1 MSLPTPKPMKTG
13 HTVPTPKPLRVVVIE
28 DNNDDS
34 DLLMRQLQR
43 NNFEGSVKVIPDG
56 QAAWDLLSSE
66 QCRQELIAI
75 FLDLK
80 LPSLSG
86 LKLLGRIRSHP
97 DLGTVPVFVMT
108 SSNDPKDLKE
118 CTRLGVD
125 GYLSKPVT
133 FSTFSKAVADLFH
146 TPVIKSYARVE

>member
-1 MSLPTPKPMKTG
+1 MKTG
-13 HTVPTPKPLRVVVIE
+13 DLDPTPKPLRVVVIE

-34 DLLMRQLQR
+34 DLLVRQLQR

-56 QAAWDLLSSE
+56 QAAWELLSNDST
-66 QCRQELIAI
+66 RQELIAI

-86 LKLLGRIRSHP
+86 LSLLGRIRSDP

-108 SSNDPKDLKE
+108 SSNDPEDLAE

-125 GYLSKPVT
+125 GYISKPVT
-133 FSTFSKAVADLFH
+133 FSTFAKAVADLFH
-146 TPVIKSYARVE
+146 TPIIKSYARVE

>member
-1 MSLPTPKPMKTG
+1 MKSND
-13 HTVPTPKPLRVVVIE
+13 VDQAAKPLRVLVIE

-34 DLLMRQLQR
+34 DLLVRQLQR

-56 QAAWDLLSSE
+56 KEAWELLSTETS
-66 QCRQELIAI
+66 RQDLIAI

-86 LKLLGRIRSHP
+86 LSLLARIRTHAE
-97 DLGTVPVFVMT
+97 LGTVPVFVMT
-108 SSNDPKDLKE
+108 SSNDPNDLAE

-125 GYLSKPVT
+125 GFLAKPVT
-133 FSTFSKAVADLFH
+133 FSSFSKAVADLFH

>member
-1 MSLPTPKPMKTG
+1 MNTG
-13 HTVPTPKPLRVVVIE
+13 DIDPIAKPLRVLVIE

-34 DLLMRQLQR
+34 DLLVRQLKR

-56 QAAWDLLSSE
+56 QAAWELLQGE
-66 QCRQELIAI
+66 QSRQELIAI

-86 LKLLGRIRSHP
+86 LNLLARIRSHR

-108 SSNDPKDLKE
+108 SSNDPADLKE

-125 GYLSKPVT
+125 GYIAKPVT
-133 FSTFSKAVADLFH
+133 FTTFSKVVADLFH
-146 TPVIKSYARVE
+146 TPILKSYARIE